1 MGYDLE
7 FECGRHEWHNIWVL
21 EGFSLLLAY
30 TIGKIDRDELE
41 NRITAVAMDRSIG
54 LNADSD
60 KPKKEPELDERG
72 RPQFHGKITLV
83 QLDPEDARTA
93 LLVGEVVRNGKVWA
107 AVIEGSP
114 LESCPEDLER
124 LVGLSIRHRERMD
137 DYIDLIDNPGY
148 TALSQQSGGSVD
160 PSDAMWMMY
169 QFMVHLPEGLLGE
182 MDEYLPEMGRVS
194 QFVGHLAYS
203 GGGGIPFIVT

>member
-21 EGFSLLLAY
+21 EGFSLILAY
-30 TIGKIDRDELE
+30 AIGKIDRDELE
-41 NRITAVAMDRSIG
+41 NRITAVAMDRTIG
-54 LNADSD
+54 LGDSD
-60 KPKKEPELDERG
+60 KPRKEPKLDERG
-72 RPQFHGKITLV
+72 RPQFDSKITLM
-83 QLDPEDARTA
+83 QLDPEDAKTA

-107 AVIEGSP
+107 AVVEGGSFDK
-114 LESCPEDLER
+114 CPEELEK
-124 LVGLSIRHRERMD
+124 LVGVSIRHRERMD
-137 DYIDLIDNPGY
+137 EYIELIDNPGY
-148 TALSQQSGGSVD
+148 TALSQQSGGTVD

-169 QFMVHLPEGLLGE
+169 QFMVHLQTQLLVE

-194 QFVGHLAYS
+194 QLVGHLAYS

>member
-21 EGFSLLLAY
+21 EGFSLILAY
-30 TIGKIDRDELE
+30 AIGKIDRDELE
-41 NRITAVAMDRSIG
+41 NRITAVAMDRTIG
-54 LNADSD
+54 LGDSD
-60 KPKKEPELDERG
+60 KPRKEPKLDERG
-72 RPQFHGKITLV
+72 RPQFDSKITLM
-83 QLDPEDARTA
+83 QLDPEGANTA

-107 AVIEGSP
+107 AVVAGS
-114 LESCPEDLER
+114 SFDKGPEDFEKLIG
-124 LVGLSIRHRERMD
+124 VSIRHRERMD
-137 DYIDLIDNPGY
+137 EYIELIDNPGY
-148 TALSQQSGGSVD
+148 TALSQQSGGTVD

-169 QFMVHLPEGLLGE
+169 QFMVHLQTQLLVE

-194 QFVGHLAYS
+194 QLVGHLAYS

>member
-1 MGYDLE
+1 MLD
-7 FECGRHEWHNIWVL
+7 
-21 EGFSLLLAY
+21 
-30 TIGKIDRDELE
+30 D
-41 NRITAVAMDRSIG
+41 
-54 LNADSD
+54 D

-72 RPQFHGKITLV
+72 RPQFGSQITLV

-107 AVIEGSP
+107 AVIQGSD

-124 LVGLSIRHRERMD
+124 LVGVSIRHRERMD

-148 TALSQQSGGSVD
+148 TALSRQSGGSVD

-169 QFMVHLPEGLLGE
+169 QFMVHLPERLIVE
-182 MDEYLPEMGRVS
+182 MDEYLPEMGRVTKL
-194 QFVGHLAYS
+194 VGHLAYS